1 LARGVSKYE
10 KMGVPEIAS
19 QMLDSRC
26 LMSSGDFKYG
36 KILTASA
43 IFRGEKVSSG
53 EVDYEL
59 KRLGDKYSQ

>member
-1 LARGVSKYE
+1 LARGASKYE

-53 EVDYEL
+53 EVD
-59 KRLGDKYSQ
+59 